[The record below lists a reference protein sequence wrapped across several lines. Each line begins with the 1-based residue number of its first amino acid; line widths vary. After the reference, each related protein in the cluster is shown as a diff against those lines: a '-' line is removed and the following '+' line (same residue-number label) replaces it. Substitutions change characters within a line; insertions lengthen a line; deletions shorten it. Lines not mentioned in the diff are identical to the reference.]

1 MLSDETVVVEEK
13 KPQKKKLSASIIL
26 PSVVLEQSFHNPN
39 KYYEVCMCIN
49 IISYTIY

>member
-13 KPQKKKLSASIIL
+13 KKKKKLSASIIL

-49 IISYTIY
+49 IITYTIY